1 MSRHTGASSPPG
13 TGAVRAEPKS
23 GSGYWAVQDDVA
35 VTVVDWPVMHAWR
48 EGDPDFV
55 GAVTVIDGH
64 GAQLVTA
71 EWPSPT
77 DRAADLALTE
87 VGWTRTGPWERDW
100 EGRRAA
106 PVARDQSP
114 AGPSLPHDST
124 PIAGHTVPVRA
135 ARVDPHARV
144 DRHRQRG
151 LGVRTGRSTPRCPG
165 PARLSDPG
173 AG

>member
-1 MSRHTGASSPPG
+1 MSRHTEASSPPG
-13 TGAVRAEPKS
+13 TGAVRAAPKS
-23 GSGYWAVQDDVA
+23 VSGYWAVQDDVA

-77 DRAADLALTE
+77 DHAADLALTE

-114 AGPSLPHDST
+114 AGPSLPRQHS
-124 PIAGHTVPVRA
+124 
-135 ARVDPHARV
+135 
-144 DRHRQRG
+144 HR
-151 LGVRTGRSTPRCPG
+151 G
-165 PARLSDPG
+165 PYG
-173 AG
+173 AGSSSPG